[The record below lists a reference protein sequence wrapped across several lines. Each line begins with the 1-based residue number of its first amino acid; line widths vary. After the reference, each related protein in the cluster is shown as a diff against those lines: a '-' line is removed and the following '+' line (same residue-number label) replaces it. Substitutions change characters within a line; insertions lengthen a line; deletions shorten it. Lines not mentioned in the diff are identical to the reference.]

1 MHLKISENSN
11 TNPICTIALQQM
23 INSLHVMV
31 ACLMSNR
38 TNSNFEDDRRVK
50 FFLSCCHRF
59 SLAYY
64 GRGVTPFWASTGNF
78 PSLLNIN
85 SQVSEFGP
93 LRWYWEGT
101 RERFIQTV
109 KKVLVSMRR
118 SASYFSK
125 KLTIVQKLN
134 VLSWIRMSIRRK
146 KIQGARAV
154 ACIIDMGRCRRS
166 NKNL

>member
-1 MHLKISENSN
+1 MLPFVYGQFFLHLKISENSN

-146 KIQGARAV
+146 KSKASEQSHV
-154 ACIIDMGRCRRS
+154 
-166 NKNL
+166 L